1 MWANR
6 VILQRYAANK
16 SQIFA
21 RAGIAPAE
29 IPRLQ
34 RLNKAAVKAAA
45 AGGRRLGFDAE
56 LFDLAIKRGETQPHE
71 LGSVHFVAAGLV

>member
-1 MWANR
+1 M
-6 VILQRYAANK
+6 
-16 SQIFA
+16 IFA

-45 AGGRRLGFDAE
+45 AGGQRSGFDAE
-56 LFDLAIKRGETQPHE
+56 LFDLAIKR
-71 LGSVHFVAAGLV
+71 